1 MSALNLSKETSPYD
15 EEKKYATTSEFSET
29 VAPRFYIQAYLAQ
42 EGLSECEAW
51 AGRAKWALIKLIYYN
66 FYLH

>member
-42 EGLSECEAW
+42 EGLSECEA
-51 AGRAKWALIKLIYYN
+51 
-66 FYLH
+66 